1 MASFR
6 RSPEEA
12 VRKSAE
18 RILTAREYKLWPTDL
33 LSGLFNLKYGSILLG
48 CLALY
53 YIGVY
58 LKGRDLI
65 EATINLAT
73 FTIVYTALWCVSL
86 TFLKYVLRTEARK
99 PEYDW
104 AVEYSDEE

>member
-18 RILTAREYKLWPTDL
+18 RILTAREYNLWPTDL
-33 LSGLFNLKYGSILLG
+33 LSGLFSLKYGSVILG

-53 YIGVY
+53 FIAEY
-58 LKGRDLI
+58 LKGNDLI
-65 EATINLAT
+65 EATIKIAT
-73 FTIVYTALWCVSL
+73 FTIGYTVMWCVL
-86 TFLKYVLRTEARK
+86 FTIVKYVLRTEARK
-99 PEYDW
+99 PVYDW